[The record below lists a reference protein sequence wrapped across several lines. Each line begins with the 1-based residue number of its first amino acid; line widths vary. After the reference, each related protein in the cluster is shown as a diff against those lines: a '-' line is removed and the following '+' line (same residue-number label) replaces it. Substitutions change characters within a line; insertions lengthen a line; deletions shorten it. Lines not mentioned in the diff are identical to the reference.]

1 MCEPEPH
8 RLEPSW
14 LEPPPPELPLPEQR
28 WQDGAMTTPPAEAA
42 PGPTSGF
49 EPESARVARVV
60 REQIVDGTRAPG
72 SRLVERD
79 LAAELG
85 VSRIPVRDALR
96 ELVAEG
102 LVTPRPR
109 SWAVVRE
116 FTDADVAHLQ
126 EVREATDPLHFR
138 LAAQRRTPEQL
149 AALTEAWER
158 EAAAAAANDGPTA
171 RRAAA
176 DFHEAVVSAAGNPV
190 LAELH
195 AVTASRVRWL
205 LAQHS
210 DLVGI
215 AKEHRRLL
223 DAVRDKDAEG
233 AARLA
238 REHLRTSR
246 AAVAEHR

>member
-1 MCEPEPH
+1 MNM
-8 RLEPSW
+8 PSAG
-14 LEPPPPELPLPEQR
+14 PSS
-28 WQDGAMTTPPAEAA
+28 G
-42 PGPTSGF
+42 PGSDF
-49 EPESARVARVV
+49 EPESARVARAV

-96 ELVAEG
+96 ALVAEG

-109 SWAVVRE
+109 TWAVVRE

-126 EVREATDPLHFR
+126 EVREATDPTQFR
-138 LAAQRRTPEQL
+138 LAAERRTAEQL
-149 AALTEAWER
+149 AGLTEAWER
-158 EAAAAAANDGPTA
+158 EAAAASRGDAPAA

-176 DFHEAVVSAAGNPV
+176 DFHEAVVAASGNPV

-210 DLVGI
+210 DLTGI
-215 AKEHRRLL
+215 ADEHRALL
-223 DAVRDKDAEG
+223 DAVRDRDADA

-246 AAVAEHR
+246 AAATERRAEPAD

>member
-1 MCEPEPH
+1 M
-8 RLEPSW
+8 SGGGVAA
-14 LEPPPPELPLPEQR
+14 
-28 WQDGAMTTPPAEAA
+28 GAGE
-42 PGPTSGF
+42 F
-49 EPESARVARVV
+49 EPESVRVAQVV

-96 ELVAEG
+96 ALAAEG

-116 FTDADVAHLQ
+116 FSDADVAHLQ

-138 LAAQRRTPEQL
+138 LAALRRTPEQL
-149 AALTEAWER
+149 AALTEAWQR
-158 EAAAAAANDGPTA
+158 ESAAAGRGDAVAA
-171 RRAAA
+171 RRAGA
-176 DFHEAVVSAAGNPV
+176 DFHEAVVRAAGNPV

-205 LAQHS
+205 LAQHT
-210 DLVGI
+210 DLTRM
-215 AKEHRRLL
+215 ADEHRALL
-223 DAVRDKDAEG
+223 DAVRDGDAEA

-238 REHLRTSR
+238 GEHLRTSR
-246 AAVAEHR
+246 AEAAGRGG

>member
-1 MCEPEPH
+1 
-8 RLEPSW
+8 
-14 LEPPPPELPLPEQR
+14 
-28 WQDGAMTTPPAEAA
+28 MTMPPADAA
-42 PGPTSGF
+42 SGPASGF
-49 EPESARVARVV
+49 EPESVRVAGVV
-60 REQIVDGTRAPG
+60 REQIVDGTREPG

-79 LAAELG
+79 LATELG

-96 ELVAEG
+96 ALVAEG

-138 LAAQRRTPEQL
+138 LAAERRTPEQL
-149 AALTEAWER
+149 AVMAKAWER
-158 EAAAAAANDGPTA
+158 EAAAAAEGDGPGA

-176 DFHEAVVSAAGNPV
+176 DFHEAVVVAAGNPV

-210 DLVGI
+210 DLAGI
-215 AKEHRRLL
+215 ADEHRALL
-223 DAVRDKDAEG
+223 DAVRDRDAEA

-246 AAVAEHR
+246 AAAAERR

>member
-1 MCEPEPH
+1 
-8 RLEPSW
+8 
-14 LEPPPPELPLPEQR
+14 
-28 WQDGAMTTPPAEAA
+28 MTTPPAEASS
-42 PGPTSGF
+42 GPPPSGF

-60 REQIVDGTRAPG
+60 REQIVDGTREPG

-96 ELVAEG
+96 ALAAEG

-126 EVREATDPLHFR
+126 EVREATEPLHFR
-138 LAAQRRTPEQL
+138 LAALRRTPEQL
-149 AALTEAWER
+149 GAMAEAWER
-158 EAAAAAANDGPTA
+158 EAAAAAGGDGPGA

-176 DFHEAVVSAAGNPV
+176 DFHEAVVAAAGNPV

-210 DLVGI
+210 DLAGI
-215 AKEHRRLL
+215 ADEHRALL
-223 DAVRDKDAEG
+223 DAVRDGDAEA

-246 AAVAEHR
+246 AAAAERTSTASP

>member
-1 MCEPEPH
+1 MAP
-8 RLEPSW
+8 
-14 LEPPPPELPLPEQR
+14 
-28 WQDGAMTTPPAEAA
+28 MTTPSAEPPSGA
-42 PGPTSGF
+42 TSGF
-49 EPESARVARVV
+49 EPESLRVARAV
-60 REQIVDGTRAPG
+60 REQIVDGTREPG

-96 ELVAEG
+96 LLVAEG

-138 LAAQRRTPEQL
+138 LAAERHTPQQL
-149 AALTEAWER
+149 AAMTEAWER
-158 EAAAAAANDGPTA
+158 ETAAAGRNDAPGA

-176 DFHEAVVSAAGNPV
+176 DFHEAVVRAAGNPV

-210 DLVGI
+210 DLAGI
-215 AKEHRRLL
+215 AAEHRALL
-223 DAVRDKDAEG
+223 DAVRDGDADA

-246 AAVAEHR
+246 AAAANRRA

>member
-1 MCEPEPH
+1 
-8 RLEPSW
+8 
-14 LEPPPPELPLPEQR
+14 
-28 WQDGAMTTPPAEAA
+28 A
-42 PGPTSGF
+42 
-49 EPESARVARVV
+49 V

-96 ELVAEG
+96 ALVGEG

-109 SWAVVRE
+109 TWAVVRE

-126 EVREATDPLHFR
+126 EVREATDPTQFR
-138 LAAQRRTPEQL
+138 LAAQRRTAEQL

-158 EAAAAAANDGPTA
+158 EDAAARRGDAPAA

-176 DFHEAVVSAAGNPV
+176 DVHEAVVAAAGNPV

-210 DLVGI
+210 DLAGI
-215 AKEHRRLL
+215 ADEHRALL
-223 DAVRDKDAEG
+223 DAVRDRDAEA

-246 AAVAEHR
+246 SAAAERRAEPTA

>member
-1 MCEPEPH
+1 MRWYTKCLSAPEVWEDDRMPTPTPLPDDGFAPEPV
-8 RLEPSW
+8 
-14 LEPPPPELPLPEQR
+14 
-28 WQDGAMTTPPAEAA
+28 
-42 PGPTSGF
+42 
-49 EPESARVARVV
+49 RVARVV
-60 REQIVDGTRAPG
+60 REQIVDGTRPPG

-96 ELVAEG
+96 TLVAEG

-116 FTDADVAHLQ
+116 FTDADVEHLQ

-138 LAAQRRTPEQL
+138 LAALRRTPDQL
-149 AALTEAWER
+149 ADLTAAWER
-158 EAAAAAANDGPTA
+158 EAEAARRGDAPAA

-176 DFHEAVVSAAGNPV
+176 DFHEAAVRAAGNPV

-205 LAQHS
+205 LAQHA
-210 DLVGI
+210 DLV
-215 AKEHRRLL
+215 AVADEHRALL
-223 DAVRDKDAEG
+223 EAVRDGDAEG

-246 AAVAEHR
+246 AEAARRE

>member
-1 MCEPEPH
+1 MSVPSAEPVS
-8 RLEPSW
+8 R
-14 LEPPPPELPLPEQR
+14 
-28 WQDGAMTTPPAEAA
+28 
-42 PGPTSGF
+42 PTSGF
-49 EPESARVARVV
+49 EPESARVASLV
-60 REQIVDGTRAPG
+60 REQIVDGTREPG

-96 ELVAEG
+96 ALVGEG

-126 EVREATDPLHFR
+126 EAREATDPLHFR
-138 LAAQRRTPEQL
+138 LAAERRSPEQL
-149 AALTEAWER
+149 AAMTRAWER
-158 EAAAAAANDGPTA
+158 EAAAAAEGDGPGA

-195 AVTASRVRWL
+195 TVTASRVRWL

-210 DLVGI
+210 DLEGI
-215 AKEHRRLL
+215 ADEHRQLL
-223 DAVRDKDAEG
+223 GAVRDGATET

-246 AAVAEHR
+246 AAVAEHRR

>member
-1 MCEPEPH
+1 M
-8 RLEPSW
+8 SM
-14 LEPPPPELPLPEQR
+14 PP
-28 WQDGAMTTPPAEAA
+28 DGD
-42 PGPTSGF
+42 F
-49 EPESARVARVV
+49 EPESVRVARAV

-96 ELVAEG
+96 ALVAEG

-109 SWAVVRE
+109 TWAVVRE
-116 FTDADVAHLQ
+116 FTDADVAYLQ
-126 EVREATDPLHFR
+126 EVREATDPTQFR
-138 LAAQRRTPEQL
+138 LAAQRRTAEQL

-158 EAAAAAANDGPTA
+158 EDAAARRGDAPAA

-176 DFHEAVVSAAGNPV
+176 DFHEAVVAAAGNPV

-210 DLVGI
+210 DLTGI
-215 AKEHRRLL
+215 ADEHRALL
-223 DAVRDKDAEG
+223 HAVRDRDADV

-246 AAVAEHR
+246 SAAAERRAEPSG

>member
-1 MCEPEPH
+1 M
-8 RLEPSW
+8 
-14 LEPPPPELPLPEQR
+14 
-28 WQDGAMTTPPAEAA
+28 
-42 PGPTSGF
+42 SGDF
-49 EPESARVARVV
+49 EPESVRVASAV

-79 LAAELG
+79 LAMELG

-96 ELVAEG
+96 ALVAEG

-109 SWAVVRE
+109 TWAVVRE

-126 EVREATDPLHFR
+126 EVREATDPVQFR

-149 AALTEAWER
+149 AALTHAWER
-158 EAAAAAANDGPTA
+158 EADAAARGDGPAA

-176 DFHEAVVSAAGNPV
+176 DFHEAVVAASGNPV

-210 DLVGI
+210 DLAAI
-215 AKEHRRLL
+215 ADEHRALL
-223 DAVRDKDAEG
+223 DAVRDGDAET

-238 REHLRTSR
+238 REHLSTSR
-246 AAVAEHR
+246 AAAAERRAEPAG

>member
-1 MCEPEPH
+1 MTM
-8 RLEPSW
+8 PS
-14 LEPPPPELPLPEQR
+14 
-28 WQDGAMTTPPAEAA
+28 AEAA
-42 PGPTSGF
+42 LGPASGF

-60 REQIVDGTRAPG
+60 REQIVDGTREPG
-72 SRLVERD
+72 SKLVERD

-96 ELVAEG
+96 ALVGEG

-138 LAAQRRTPEQL
+138 LAAERRTPEQL
-149 AALTEAWER
+149 AAMTEAWER
-158 EAAAAAANDGPTA
+158 EAAAATEGDGPRA

-205 LAQHS
+205 LAQHD
-210 DLVGI
+210 DLAGI
-215 AKEHRRLL
+215 ADEHRALL
-223 DAVRDKDAEG
+223 DAVRDGDPQT

-238 REHLRTSR
+238 RAHLRTSR
-246 AAVAEHR
+246 AAAAERR

>member
-1 MCEPEPH
+1 MTM
-8 RLEPSW
+8 PS
-14 LEPPPPELPLPEQR
+14 
-28 WQDGAMTTPPAEAA
+28 GEAG
-42 PGPTSGF
+42 PGPANDF
-49 EPESARVARVV
+49 EPESRRVVRVV

-79 LAAELG
+79 LAAELD

-96 ELVAEG
+96 ALAAEG

-149 AALTEAWER
+149 AAMTEAWER
-158 EAAAAAANDGPTA
+158 ETAAAAAGDGPGA

-176 DFHEAVVSAAGNPV
+176 DFHEVVVSAAGNPV

-210 DLVGI
+210 DLAGI
-215 AKEHRRLL
+215 AAEHRALL
-223 DAVRDKDAEG
+223 DAVRAGAAET

-238 REHLRTSR
+238 RDHLRTSR
-246 AAVAEHR
+246 AAAAERPSRGAP

>member
-1 MCEPEPH
+1 MTPMNM
-8 RLEPSW
+8 PSTD
-14 LEPPPPELPLPEQR
+14 PR
-28 WQDGAMTTPPAEAA
+28 S
-42 PGPTSGF
+42 GPSGDF
-49 EPESARVARVV
+49 EPESVRVASAV

-96 ELVAEG
+96 ALVAEG

-109 SWAVVRE
+109 TWAVVRE

-126 EVREATDPLHFR
+126 EVREATDPVQFR

-149 AALTEAWER
+149 AALTRAWEQ
-158 EAAAAAANDGPTA
+158 EADAAVRGDGPAA

-176 DFHEAVVSAAGNPV
+176 DFHEAVVAASGNPV

-210 DLVGI
+210 DLAAI
-215 AKEHRRLL
+215 ADEHRALL
-223 DAVRDKDAEG
+223 DAVRDGDADA

-238 REHLRTSR
+238 REHLSTSR
-246 AAVAEHR
+246 AAAAERRAEPTG

>member
-1 MCEPEPH
+1 
-8 RLEPSW
+8 
-14 LEPPPPELPLPEQR
+14 
-28 WQDGAMTTPPAEAA
+28 MTMPPADAA
-42 PGPTSGF
+42 PGPEIGF
-49 EPESARVARVV
+49 EPESVRVARVV
-60 REQIVDGTRAPG
+60 REQIVDGTRGPG

-79 LAAELG
+79 LATELG

-96 ELVAEG
+96 VLVGEG

-138 LAAQRRTPEQL
+138 LAARRRTPERL
-149 AALTEAWER
+149 TVMTEAWER
-158 EAAAAAANDGPTA
+158 EAAAAAEGDGPGA

-176 DFHEAVVSAAGNPV
+176 DFHEAVVVAAGNPV

-210 DLVGI
+210 DLAGI
-215 AKEHRRLL
+215 AEEHRALL
-223 DAVRDKDAEG
+223 VAVRDGDEEA

-238 REHLRTSR
+238 RDHLRTSR
-246 AAVAEHR
+246 AAAAARR

>member
-1 MCEPEPH
+1 MFAFPLGG
-8 RLEPSW
+8 RLA
-14 LEPPPPELPLPEQR
+14 PPPP
-28 WQDGAMTTPPAEAA
+28 
-42 PGPTSGF
+42 
-49 EPESARVARVV
+49 
-60 REQIVDGTRAPG
+60 APG

-96 ELVAEG
+96 ALVGEG

-109 SWAVVRE
+109 TWAVVRE

-126 EVREATDPLHFR
+126 EVREATDPTQFR
-138 LAAQRRTPEQL
+138 LAAQRRTAEQL

-158 EAAAAAANDGPTA
+158 EDAAARRGDAPAA

-176 DFHEAVVSAAGNPV
+176 DFHEAVVAAAGNPV

-210 DLVGI
+210 DLAGI
-215 AKEHRRLL
+215 ADEHRALL
-223 DAVRDKDAEG
+223 DAVRDRDAEA

-246 AAVAEHR
+246 SAAAERRAEPTA

>member
-1 MCEPEPH
+1 MNM
-8 RLEPSW
+8 
-14 LEPPPPELPLPEQR
+14 PPN
-28 WQDGAMTTPPAEAA
+28 GPA
-42 PGPTSGF
+42 GDF
-49 EPESARVARVV
+49 EPESVRVASAV

-96 ELVAEG
+96 ALVAEG

-109 SWAVVRE
+109 TWAVVRE

-126 EVREATDPLHFR
+126 EVREATDPVQFR

-149 AALTEAWER
+149 VALTHAWQREA
-158 EAAAAAANDGPTA
+158 EAAAMGDGPAA

-176 DFHEAVVSAAGNPV
+176 DFHEAVVEASGNPV

-210 DLVGI
+210 DLAAI
-215 AKEHRRLL
+215 ADEHRALL
-223 DAVRDKDAEG
+223 DAVRDGDAEA

-238 REHLRTSR
+238 REHLGTSR
-246 AAVAEHR
+246 AAAAARRAEPSG

>member
-1 MCEPEPH
+1 MSE
-8 RLEPSW
+8 
-14 LEPPPPELPLPEQR
+14 
-28 WQDGAMTTPPAEAA
+28 GVA
-42 PGPTSGF
+42 GTSVARAGEF
-49 EPESARVARVV
+49 EPESVRVAHAV

-96 ELVAEG
+96 ALAAEG

-116 FTDADVAHLQ
+116 FSDADVAHLQ

-138 LAAQRRTPEQL
+138 LAARRRTPEQL
-149 AALTEAWER
+149 TVLTEAWER
-158 EAAAAAANDGPTA
+158 EAAAARRGDASAA

-176 DFHEAVVSAAGNPV
+176 DFHEAVVRAAGNPV

-210 DLVGI
+210 DLARI
-215 AKEHRRLL
+215 ADEHRRLL
-223 DAVRDKDAEG
+223 DAVRDGDAET

-246 AAVAEHR
+246 AEAADHRG

>member
-1 MCEPEPH
+1 MNM
-8 RLEPSW
+8 PSG
-14 LEPPPPELPLPEQR
+14 
-28 WQDGAMTTPPAEAA
+28 D
-42 PGPTSGF
+42 F
-49 EPESARVARVV
+49 EPESVRVASAV

-96 ELVAEG
+96 ALVAEG

-109 SWAVVRE
+109 TWAVVRE

-126 EVREATDPLHFR
+126 EVREATDPVQFR

-149 AALTEAWER
+149 AALTRAWEQEA
-158 EAAAAAANDGPTA
+158 EAAARGDAPAA

-176 DFHEAVVSAAGNPV
+176 DFHEAVVAASGNPV

-210 DLVGI
+210 DLAAI
-215 AKEHRRLL
+215 ADEHRALL
-223 DAVRDKDAEG
+223 DAVRDGDAET

-238 REHLRTSR
+238 REHLSTSR
-246 AAVAEHR
+246 VAAAERRAESAG